1 VELWRDSEVSERCHC
16 GEVGDDKYLRI
27 EVVLF
32 FLSVLKNNRVR
43 FLFVALLLLV
53 ASLTLFARAKKG
65 KNGFFCSFN

>member
-1 VELWRDSEVSERCHC
+1 MSERCHR
-16 GEVGDDKYLRI
+16 GEVADDKYLRI

-32 FLSVLKNNRVR
+32 FFCRFLKNNRVR